1 MKTLWSFAH
10 LGLHLLLA
18 LLLLLA
24 VDVVTADPVQ
34 AEPRRAPVLVA
45 PCYDDDDDTVGKDDT
60 VGNDENSSNEKLVAP
75 LRLPVVRAGEPQLL
89 K

>member
-45 PCYDDDDDTVGKDDT
+45 PSKDDDDT
-60 VGNDENSSNEKLVAP
+60 VGNDENSSHEKLVAP

>member
-1 MKTLWSFAH
+1 M
-10 LGLHLLLA
+10 
-18 LLLLLA
+18 
-24 VDVVTADPVQ
+24 DVVTADPVK

-45 PCYDDDDDTVGKDDT
+45 PSNDDDDTVGNDDDDDT

-75 LRLPVVRAGEPQLL
+75 LRLPVVRAREPQLL